1 MCLGA
6 RGEHP
11 TRFIAGWRRCLIR
24 PTGSQSYI
32 IRHDFVGLIS
42 AAPSGKFLEQGSS
55 TLPALLPD
63 GGVPPYP
70 AYGIAVMHY
79 PARFCRPDKRSA
91 NRHVFGSQG
100 RTSCPL
106 YCRMAALP
114 YPAYGIVLFC
124 RPDKR
129 SAIRHVL
136 GARIEHPANF
146 IAGWRRCL
154 IRPTDR
160 IPLSIIRVFFCN
172 IYKCFAITRVSRR
185 TR

>member
-1 MCLGA
+1 M
-6 RGEHP
+6 
-11 TRFIAGWRRCLIR
+11 
-24 PTGSQSYI
+24 
-32 IRHDFVGLIS
+32 
-42 AAPSGKFLEQGSS
+42 AAL
-55 TLPALLPD
+55 
-63 GGVPPYP
+63 PYP
-70 AYGIAVMHY
+70 AYGIAVMHH

-91 NRHVFGSQG
+91 IRHVFWIKG

-106 YCRMAALP
+106 YCWMAALP

-129 SAIRHVL
+129 SAIRHVFGSKGRTSRPL
-136 GARIEHPANF
+136 YCRMAAYR
-146 IAGWRRCL
+146 L
-154 IRPTDR
+154 IRPTGW

>member
-1 MCLGA
+1 M
-6 RGEHP
+6 
-11 TRFIAGWRRCLIR
+11 
-24 PTGSQSYI
+24 
-32 IRHDFVGLIS
+32 
-42 AAPSGKFLEQGSS
+42 
-55 TLPALLPD
+55 PD

-70 AYGIAVMHY
+70 AYAIAVMHY

-91 NRHVFGSQG
+91 IRHVFWSKG

-136 GARIEHPANF
+136 GARVEHPARF
-146 IAGWRRCL
+146 LPDGGIALSGLRAGYLC
-154 IRPTDR
+154 PT
-160 IPLSIIRVFFCN
+160 SASFFVIFTN
-172 IYKCFAITRVSRR
+172 ALQ
-185 TR
+185 